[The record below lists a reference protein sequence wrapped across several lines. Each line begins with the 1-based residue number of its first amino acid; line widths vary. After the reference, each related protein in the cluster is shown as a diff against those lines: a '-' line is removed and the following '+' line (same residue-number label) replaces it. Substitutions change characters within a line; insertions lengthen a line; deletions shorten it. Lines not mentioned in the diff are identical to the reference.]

1 MSSKKSFFEM
11 MYPCPRD
18 LLRPFL
24 DVEGRRRYDFCTDI
38 FALFNFTFCGCQ
50 VVIRPVYDRYHVC
63 VRGWLPRFGDVRKK
77 QDLVRFDDS
86 WSVISVRKYLSD
98 AVVDFRSLCK
108 ELLTLDDEQLKVFNR
123 IGLLA

>member
-1 MSSKKSFFEM
+1 MSNKSFFEM

-24 DVEGRRRYDFCTDI
+24 DIEGRRRYDFSTDI
-38 FALFNFTFCGCQ
+38 FSLFHFSFCGCQ
-50 VVIRPVYDRYHVC
+50 VAIRPVREQFCVA

-77 QDLVRFDDS
+77 QDLVRYDNS
-86 WSVISVRKYLSD
+86 WSEISVRKYLSD

-123 IGLLA
+123 IGELS